1 MAVIYAGNYIRRSFI
16 FSPLSLHS
24 FFFLLIVLPTLLLGF
39 LYENLSKLLKETD
52 VEFYWE

>member
-52 VEFYWE
+52 VEFY